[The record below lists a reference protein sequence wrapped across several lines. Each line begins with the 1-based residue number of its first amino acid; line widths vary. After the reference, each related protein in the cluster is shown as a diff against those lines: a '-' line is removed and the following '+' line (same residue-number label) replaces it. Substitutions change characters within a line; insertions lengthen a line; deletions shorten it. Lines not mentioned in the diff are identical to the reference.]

1 MKNLIKNAMQTPD
14 GTILDSTHRHDY
26 KTHTDA
32 NGKTYMV
39 DGGLDYVRRSA
50 HGDEE
55 DLCLYDDAP
64 HIIQASVLEWGT
76 YGINGDQP
84 LKYVTIAEMDTDHL
98 KAVLELNVNP
108 THKACMQQ
116 ELLLRGVE
124 W

>member
-124 W
+124 